1 MPSTVIVYS
10 REKVVVVFITTL
22 LALVIHG
29 ADPFDDNYSI
39 KYGGNEVMKYGADQ
53 VTLRLDEYG
62 GGCGIWSKES
72 FGSGIFTMMIKV
84 PPGYSAGVVST
95 FYLMEEGV
103 EREIHDEIDIE
114 FLGDVSGQ
122 FVTLQTN
129 MYANGEGHREE
140 RFRLWFDPSANFHQ
154 YQILWNQHQIVF
166 YVDRWPI
173 RVFKNN
179 ERNQV
184 NYPKQ
189 PLRVEASIW
198 DGSAWASHGLH
209 VNWTSGPFDA
219 SYQRFDINGC
229 PAQNNDCNA
238 IKPEYFWNY
247 KVSLSPKAWR
257 MMEYIRNKYI
267 NYDYCKDRKVWPEP
281 PPECATE

>member
-10 REKVVVVFITTL
+10 REIVAVLFITTL
-22 LALVIHG
+22 LALEVIHG

-62 GGCGIWSKES
+62 GREDAA
-72 FGSGIFTMMIKV
+72 SGRKNRLD
-84 PPGYSAGVVST
+84 P
-95 FYLMEEGV
+95 LMEESV

-114 FLGDVSGQ
+114 FLGDVSGK

-129 MYANGEGHREE
+129 IYVNGEGHREE
-140 RFRLWFDPSANFHQ
+140 RFRLWFDPSADFHQ

-166 YVDRWPI
+166 YVDGWPI

-179 ERNQV
+179 ERIQV

-219 SYQRFDINGC
+219 SYQRFSISGC

-247 KVSLSPKAWR
+247 KVSLSPEAWR